1 MITVLVIINCLE
13 IKENSFIHKSGLTR
27 QRGII
32 VLILN
37 TAFVGVQA
45 HRTTFTATLS
55 ALSRINECAMM
66 TIEAIR
72 N

>member
-27 QRGII
+27 QRDII

-37 TAFVGVQA
+37 TDLVRVQA
-45 HRTTFTATLS
+45 HHTTLS

-66 TIEAIR
+66 AIEAVR